1 MLGMGTPESDV
12 LKSISSTSSVIW
24 TNYIS
29 SPGLSLLKSKM
40 RTTVSSEWQGHRH
53 SSPLVQEQSTQ
64 TALGLLSKNPHHT
77 DHSSSLLQ

>member
-29 SPGLSLLKSKM
+29 SLGLSLLKSEM
-40 RTTVSSEWQGHRH
+40 RTTSNEWQGHRH
-53 SSPLVQEQSTQ
+53 SSLVQEQSTH